1 MTLATFAARRRTAS
15 LWCLL
20 HYFSF
25 CYWCS
30 TYCDALVVRTPATKS
45 YVQQYLSKNYNGN
58 VVAAGGW
65 HTVEQDAVSELAAR
79 NFAQWRPYLPSWFQ
93 VVPAGGWA
101 TVQSLAADPKG
112 RLVQLIREQ
121 LQADGASKKKES
133 SSSTMN
139 HDAEWNTLMALL
151 HAQGRGF
158 NSQLV
163 DGPWQLVVQRQ
174 GQKSPRVQKLVGRVE
189 SGRSRNSNSDFSVD
203 TLEFFGTVKV
213 FRGLGK
219 LSSTVH
225 YLPVAQAFET
235 RKNEKSTSSIVLRR
249 IACDITKAT
258 WKFWKLPTVPLPFL
272 KRKGGYLD
280 FVYLDHDLRI
290 TRGNRGGLFVH
301 ARPDFVETILLSSS
315 SS

>member
-1 MTLATFAARRRTAS
+1 MSLATFAASRRTAS
-15 LWCLL
+15 LLYLL
-20 HYFSF
+20 YYFSF
-25 CYWCS
+25 CFWFS
-30 TYCDALVVRTPATKS
+30 TYCDALFVRTPATKS

-79 NFAQWRPYLPSWFQ
+79 NFALWRPYLPSWFQ

-112 RLVQLIREQ
+112 RLIQLIQEQ
-121 LQADGASKKKES
+121 LVADGAGKETS
-133 SSSTMN
+133 DM
-139 HDAEWNTLMALL
+139 EWTTLLALL

-158 NSQLV
+158 DSQLV
-163 DGPWQLVVQRQ
+163 DGPWKLVVQRQ
-174 GQKSPRVQKLVGRVE
+174 GQHSPRVQKLVGRVE
-189 SGRSRNSNSDFSVD
+189 SGRTLNSNSDFSVD
-203 TLEFFGTVKV
+203 KLQFFGTVKV
-213 FRGLGK
+213 LRGLGK
-219 LSSTVH
+219 LSSTVQ
-225 YLPVAQAFET
+225 YLPVAQAFES
-235 RKNEKSTSSIVLRR
+235 RKVDKSTSIILRR

-290 TRGNRGGLFVH
+290 TRGNRGGWFVH
-301 ARPDFVETILLSSS
+301 ARPDFVETILLSASS
-315 SS
+315 SSI